1 MKIILAS
8 PSLFFSHKVLN
19 FRFEK
24 QICILPQ
31 LSVIELGPPLSE
43 SSTSISKFHDPTNSE
58 RKFYKTRIEN
68 WLSIGSE
75 LGSP

>member
-1 MKIILAS
+1 MILAS
-8 PSLFFSHKVLN
+8 PSLLFSHKVLN

-24 QICILPQ
+24 QICILSQ
-31 LSVIELGPPLSE
+31 LSVIELGPPL

-58 RKFYKTRIEN
+58 RKFYKARIEN